1 MILIFEKISATHSYL
16 NLIENLYLVKK
27 ITGHESQYG
36 FMVLL
41 FPALLKSV
49 SEGSPRVPARACG
62 HTPNTVKSGAA
73 AAAAAGRS
81 LPPHSDMA
89 HMTGARSCITHL
101 TGGCRPEASA
111 KQTMVRYETSWTL
124 VKNGSLE
131 MVWWPVCVSAI
142 TQQCVLTSDHNFLFK
157 QR

>member
-1 MILIFEKISATHSYL
+1 MRLFFIFERKSVPYIAYLSLL

-62 HTPNTVKSGAA
+62 HTPNTLKSG
-73 AAAAAGRS
+73 AAAAGRS

-131 MVWWPVCVSAI
+131 MVWWHISAI
-142 TQQCVLTSDHNFLFK
+142 IQ
-157 QR
+157 

>member
-1 MILIFEKISATHSYL
+1 MILIFEKISATHSHL

-62 HTPNTVKSGAA
+62 HTPNTLKSG

-142 TQQCVLTSDHNFLFK
+142 TQQCVLTSDDNFLFK
-157 QR
+157 ER

>member
-1 MILIFEKISATHSYL
+1 MVIFAFQTISVTHCISHL

-62 HTPNTVKSGAA
+62 HTPNTLKSG

-131 MVWWPVCVSAI
+131 MVWWPVSAI
-142 TQQCVLTSDHNFLFK
+142 TQQCALSNFLIKKSNFYK
-157 QR
+157 